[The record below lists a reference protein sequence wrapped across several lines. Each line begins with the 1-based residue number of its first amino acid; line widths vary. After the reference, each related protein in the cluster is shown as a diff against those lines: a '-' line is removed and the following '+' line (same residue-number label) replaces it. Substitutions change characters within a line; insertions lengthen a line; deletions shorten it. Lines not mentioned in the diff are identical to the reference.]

1 MKKIIAGAA
10 VIGLAVSGTACGA
23 GYRIPE
29 QSVNSV
35 AKAGANVAYTR
46 GADTAYS
53 NPANMSWMEDR
64 GFLEGDAEWIRLK
77 SISYADN
84 RSSFFNGESDKE
96 DFVLPTFFAVSPDY
110 HNFRVGFTYGVPGGL
125 SKEWRQPFPK
135 TFANEFTL
143 KVFEFGVSGSYK
155 INDMFSLAA
164 GIRTIYADATVR
176 SSGMVAPGVTASRDM
191 DGNTWE
197 VGYNLAA
204 SVRPTPE
211 MNLSVTYRSKV
222 DLDLEGDA
230 YLATSAGPGV
240 YNGSGAVSVP
250 LPAVLSLAGSYTFF
264 DQLTV
269 ELEYERTFW
278 SSYDNLDFTYP
289 APLANPVLNMAFDQ
303 PKSKN
308 WDDSDTY
315 RIGLTY
321 DMKNDFTLMAG
332 FAYDKTPI
340 PDSTLAFDLPDS
352 DACIYSFGVRYQ
364 ANEHLNVGIGYLY
377 DDKDDRSAVNHVIN
391 GEFSGSGA
399 HVVALGLTYKL

>member
-1 MKKIIAGAA
+1 MKKTIAGAA
-10 VIGLAVSGTACGA
+10 VIALAVSGTAYGS

-29 QSVNSV
+29 QSVNAV
-35 AKAGANVAYTR
+35 AKAGANVAFTR
-46 GADTAYS
+46 SADAAYY

-64 GFLEGDAEWIRLK
+64 GFLEGNAEWVRLK

-84 RSSFFNGESDKE
+84 RSSSFNGESDKE
-96 DFVLPTFFAVSPDY
+96 DFVMPTFFAVSPDY
-110 HNFRVGFTYGVPGGL
+110 HNFRVGFSYGIPDGL

-176 SSGMVAPGVTASRDM
+176 SFGMVAPGVTASRDM

-211 MNLSVTYRSKV
+211 MNLSVTYRSRV

-230 YLATSAGPGV
+230 YLSTSAGPGV
-240 YNGSGAVSVP
+240 YNGPGAVSVP
-250 LPAVLSLAGSYTFF
+250 QPAVLSLAGSYTFF

-278 SSYDNLDFTYP
+278 SRYDDLDFTYP

-321 DMKNDFTLMAG
+321 DMKNAFTLMAG

-352 DACIYSFGVRYQ
+352 DAYIYSFGVRYQ

-399 HVVALGLTYKL
+399 HVVALGLTYTL

>member
-1 MKKIIAGAA
+1 MKKTIVGAA
-10 VIGLAVSGTACGA
+10 VLALAISGTAYGS

-35 AKAGANVAYTR
+35 AKAGANVAYTT
-46 GADTAYS
+46 GADAAFS

-64 GFLEGDAEWIRLK
+64 GYLEGNAEWIRLK
-77 SISYADN
+77 AISYADH
-84 RSSFFNGESDKE
+84 RTASFNGESDKE

-110 HNFRVGFTYGVPGGL
+110 HNFRIGLSYGVPAGL
-125 SKEWRQPFPK
+125 SKEWRQPFPR
-135 TFANEFTL
+135 TFAEEFTL
-143 KVFEFGVSGSYK
+143 KVFEFGLSGSYK
-155 INDMFSLAA
+155 INDMISLAA
-164 GIRTIYADATVR
+164 GVRTIYADATVR

-204 SVRPTPE
+204 SVRPTPV

-240 YNGSGAVSVP
+240 YNGPGAVSVP
-250 LPAVLSLAGSYTFF
+250 QPAVLSLAGSYTFF

-278 SSYDNLDFTYP
+278 SRYETLDFTYP

-303 PKSKN
+303 PKTKA

-321 DMKNDFTLMAG
+321 DMKNSFILMAG
-332 FAYDKTPI
+332 FAYDRTPI
-340 PDSTLAFDLPDS
+340 PDSTLGFDLPDS
-352 DACIYSFGVRYQ
+352 DAYIYSVGVRYL
-364 ANEHLNVGIGYLY
+364 ANEHLELGIGYLY
-377 DDKDDRSAVNHVIN
+377 DDKDDRSAVNDIVN

-399 HVVALGLTYKL
+399 HVVAFGFSYKL

>member
-1 MKKIIAGAA
+1 MKKIVAGAA
-10 VIGLAVSGTACGA
+10 VVVLAISGAAYGS

-29 QSVNSV
+29 QSVNAV

-46 GADTAYS
+46 SADAAYY

-64 GFLEGDAEWIRLK
+64 GFLEGNAEWVRLK
-77 SISYADN
+77 SISYVD
-84 RSSFFNGESDKE
+84 RRTSRFNGESDKE

-110 HNFRVGFTYGVPGGL
+110 HDFRIGLAYGVPDGL

-135 TFANEFTL
+135 TVANEFTL
-143 KVFEFGVSGSYK
+143 KVFEFDVSGSYK

-176 SSGMVAPGVTASRDM
+176 SSGTVASGVTASRDM

-204 SVRPTPE
+204 SVRPTPL

-222 DLDLEGDA
+222 DLDLEGNA
-230 YLATSAGPGV
+230 YLATSAGSGV
-240 YNGSGAVSVP
+240 YNGPGAVSVP
-250 LPAVLSLAGSYTFF
+250 QPAVLSLAGSYTFF

-278 SSYDNLDFTYP
+278 SRYDELDFTYP

-315 RIGLTY
+315 RIGFTY
-321 DMKNDFTLMAG
+321 DMKNAFTLMAG
-332 FAYDKTPI
+332 FSYDKTPI
-340 PDSTLAFDLPDS
+340 PDSTLSFDLPDS
-352 DACIYSFGVRYQ
+352 DAYIYSVGVRYQ
-364 ANEHLNVGIGYLY
+364 ANEHLNLGLAYLY
-377 DDKDDRSAVNHVIN
+377 DDKDDRSAANNVIN

-399 HVVALGLTYKL
+399 HVVALGITYKL